1 VRRTPDSVI
10 WALFGIVVY
19 VGIELLA
26 VLMGWK
32 K

>member
-1 VRRTPDSVI
+1 MRRAPDSVI

-26 VLMGWK
+26 VFMGWK